1 MSFSRSSINLN
12 VFFLSLRDFILDKL
26 KQHKSKTH
34 DFTECVPGT
43 DYVFE
48 VAENLTTAYMT
59 ARGKG
64 VKADDYII
72 LQIDSKPCLYQI
84 QKIDY
89 YSNPSDMWMALLNK
103 VTNNQ
108 Q

>member
-1 MSFSRSSINLN
+1 MSFSRSGINLN

-26 KQHKSKTH
+26 KQHRSKTH
-34 DFTECVPGT
+34 DFTKCVHGS

-48 VAENLTTAYMT
+48 VAENLTAAYIT

-64 VKADDYII
+64 VKVDDYIV
-72 LQIDSKPCLYQI
+72 LQIDSESCLY
-84 QKIDY
+84 KIEKVDY
-89 YSNPSDMWMALLNK
+89 YSNPSDMWMALVNK

>member
-1 MSFSRSSINLN
+1 MSFSRSGINLN

-26 KQHKSKTH
+26 KLHKHKTH

-48 VAENLTTAYMT
+48 VAENRTTAYMT

-64 VKADDYII
+64 VKPDDYIV
-72 LQIDSKPCLYQI
+72 LQIFSESYRYQVE
-84 QKIDY
+84 QIDY
-89 YSNPSDMWMALLNK
+89 YSNPPDMWMALIKK
-103 VTNNQ
+103 VTYD
-108 Q
+108 

>member
-1 MSFSRSSINLN
+1 MSFSRSGINLN

-26 KQHKSKTH
+26 KLHKHKTH
-34 DFTECVPGT
+34 DFTKCVAGV

-64 VKADDYII
+64 VKLDDYIV
-72 LQIDSKPCLYQI
+72 LQINSEFCRYQVE
-84 QKIDY
+84 QIDY
-89 YSNPSDMWMALLNK
+89 YSNPPDMWMALIKK
-103 VTNNQ
+103 VTNG
-108 Q
+108 

>member
-1 MSFSRSSINLN
+1 MSFSRSDINLS

-26 KQHKSKTH
+26 KLHKHKTH

-48 VAENLTTAYMT
+48 VAENITTAHMT

-64 VKADDYII
+64 VKPDDYIV
-72 LQIDSKPCLYQI
+72 LQIGSEFCRYQVE
-84 QKIDY
+84 QIDY
-89 YSNPSDMWMALLNK
+89 YSNPPDMWMALIK
-103 VTNNQ
+103 RVTND
-108 Q
+108 